1 MRILALDI
9 ETAPHTVHVWSL
21 WKQTV
26 SLNQIME
33 TGRVLCFAARWLGE
47 KQIHFYSEHK
57 DGHKK
62 TIQAAHKLFDEAD
75 AFLTYN
81 GKSFDIP
88 TLNKEFIKYGIDPP
102 SPAHHIDLYPVVKQK
117 FRFASNKLDHICEEL
132 GIGKKVRHEG
142 HDLWVRCMKG
152 DERAWRKMEKYN
164 RHDVVLLEGLYKRAL
179 PWIEQHPNWGLYKI
193 TAKPACTN
201 CGSTKL
207 QSRGVQT
214 TRTQQ
219 YVRYHC
225 QECGTWS
232 RARFQNGAR
241 NKNVLTQIGG

>member
-1 MRILALDI
+1 VKILAFDA

-26 SLNQIME
+26 SLNQIQE
-33 TGRVLCFAARWLGE
+33 TGRVMCFAARWLGE
-47 KQIHFYSEHK
+47 KQVHFHSEHK

-62 TIQAAHKLFDEAD
+62 TILAAHKLFDEAD

-88 TLNKEFIKYGIDPP
+88 TLNKEFIKYNIGPP

-132 GIGKKVRHEG
+132 GLGNKVRHEG
-142 HDLWVRCMKG
+142 HELWTKCMAG
-152 DERAWRKMEKYN
+152 DELAWKKMERYN
-164 RHDVVLLEGLYKRAL
+164 RHDVVLLERLYQRTL
-179 PWIEQHPNWGLYKI
+179 PWIEQHPNLGLYQLS
-193 TAKPACTN
+193 TKPTCTN

-214 TRTQQ
+214 SRTQQ

-225 QECGTWS
+225 QSCGTWS
-232 RARFQNGAR
+232 RARFKNGAK
-241 NKNVLTQIGG
+241 NENVLTQIGG

>member
-1 MRILALDI
+1 MRILSLDV
-9 ETAPHTVHVWSL
+9 ETAPHVVHCWSL
-21 WKQTV
+21 WKQTI

-33 TGRVLCFAARWLGE
+33 TGRVMCFAARWLGE
-47 KQIHFYSEHK
+47 KEMKFYSEWDH
-57 DGHKK
+57 GHKK
-62 TIQAAHKLFDEAD
+62 TIVAAHKMFDEAD

-88 TLNKEFIKYGIDPP
+88 TLNKEFIKYGLNPP

-117 FRFASNKLDHICEEL
+117 FRFASNKLDHIANEL

-142 HDLWVRCMKG
+142 HELWVKCMNG
-152 DERAWRKMEKYN
+152 DDAAQKRMEKYN
-164 RHDVVLLEGLYKRAL
+164 RHDVVLLEGLYKRTL
-179 PWIEQHPNWGLYKI
+179 PWIEQHPNKGLYQL
-193 TAKPACTN
+193 TNKPACPN

-225 QECGTWS
+225 QGCGTWS